1 MNQSKI
7 NPEKLTKPI
16 QLLAAW
22 LVGLLS
28 ISSSFLIAATN
39 IETAWQSGLLV
50 IAAVVNVPLFLS
62 AVFLLQTKFRP
73 ELQEDSYYSSY
84 LSNKT
89 NAVIKVSKS
98 EVQFHELTAKIE
110 KLEKLVTI
118 ESFKESGGSGSDTAL
133 SNVLV
138 GVNTHLSDSE
148 DIKSVLAKNSV
159 LGVSRFGPPEMP
171 LTRRV
176 MSISIYLPN
185 DIQNKLIALC
195 KEIEMDGYNF
205 FDNAEEQTREDV
217 LIGSY
222 GAMEY
227 EVTN

>member
-1 MNQSKI
+1 MNQNKI

-28 ISSSFLIAATN
+28 ISSSFLVAASN
-39 IETAWQSGLLV
+39 IEIAWQSGLLV

-89 NAVIKVSKS
+89 NTIVKVTKS
-98 EVQFHELTAKIE
+98 DAHFHELNAKIE
-110 KLEKLVTI
+110 KLEHSIFAMNERKG
-118 ESFKESGGSGSDTAL
+118 SNKDSGL
-133 SNVLV
+133 SHLLV
-138 GVNTHLSDSE
+138 GVNKHLPDGDE
-148 DIKSVLAKNSV
+148 IKSVLAKHSV
-159 LGVSRFGPPEMP
+159 QGVTRFGPDDMSVSE
-171 LTRRV
+171 RV
-176 MSISIYLPN
+176 MSISIYLPK
-185 DIQNKLIALC
+185 DIQALLIALC
-195 KEIEMDGYNF
+195 KEIGMDGYNF

-222 GAMEY
+222 GVLEY